1 MSECWSAR
9 RVEERRGTI
18 GDGLPG
24 YMRVAYVIL
33 PTYLTKKFVRDLG
46 ERNGRF
52 KKSSGCGIGIGTT
65 VNSGC
70 SGMMPK

>member
-24 YMRVAYVIL
+24 YMRVASPLDGVGSQNYHKL
-33 PTYLTKKFVRDLG
+33 FLKSTLFYFFLKSQSHPTPRHAHLSR
-46 ERNGRF
+46 
-52 KKSSGCGIGIGTT
+52 
-65 VNSGC
+65 
-70 SGMMPK
+70 

>member
-24 YMRVAYVIL
+24 YMRVASPLDGVGSQNYHKLFLKSTLFYREKYRVGVI
-33 PTYLTKKFVRDLG
+33 
-46 ERNGRF
+46 
-52 KKSSGCGIGIGTT
+52 SSHRCGGKG
-65 VNSGC
+65 
-70 SGMMPK
+70 